1 MTQPLRNPAEPVSDR
16 DSSWSV
22 GVDVDLHTALAL
34 ARASTQALL
43 QLSPL
48 AHREINDALVIEIAE
63 LERRGDPLSL
73 AAANAVR
80 QYLPEAA

>member
-1 MTQPLRNPAEPVSDR
+1 MTQPLRNPADPTANP
-16 DSSWSV
+16 DSNWGI
-22 GVDVDLHTALAL
+22 GVDVDLQTALAL

-48 AHREINDALVIEIAE
+48 AYREINEALALEIDE

-80 QYLPEAA
+80 QYLPQAA

>member
-16 DSSWSV
+16 DSSWNI

-43 QLSPL
+43 NLSPL
-48 AHREINDALVIEIAE
+48 AHREINDALVDEIQE

>member
-1 MTQPLRNPAEPVSDR
+1 MTHPLRAMAEPASDP
-16 DSSWSV
+16 DTNWTI

-48 AHREINDALVIEIAE
+48 AHREISEALAAEIGE

>member
-1 MTQPLRNPAEPVSDR
+1 MSNPLRAPAEPAGDP
-16 DSSWSV
+16 DSNWAI
-22 GVDVDLHTALAL
+22 GVDVDLQTALAL

-43 QLSPL
+43 NLSPL
-48 AHREINDALVIEIAE
+48 AHREISDALTHEIGA

-73 AAANAVR
+73 AAANLVR

>member
-1 MTQPLRNPAEPVSDR
+1 MTQPARHHALPCEDKNSN
-16 DSSWSV
+16 WSV
-22 GVDVDLHTALAL
+22 GVEVDLQTALAL

-48 AHREINDALVIEIAE
+48 AHREMTTALADEIAK
-63 LERRGDPLSL
+63 LERQSNPLSQ

>member
-1 MTQPLRNPAEPVSDR
+1 MTQPARSPAPDGHEP
-16 DSSWSV
+16 DSNWSI
-22 GVDVDLHTALAL
+22 GVEVDLQTALAL

-48 AHREINDALVIEIAE
+48 AHREIATALSEEISR
-63 LERRGDPLSL
+63 LEGQADPLSL

>member
-1 MTQPLRNPAEPVSDR
+1 MTQPLRTTAEPVSDR
-16 DSSWSV
+16 DSNRNV

-34 ARASTQALL
+34 ARASTTALL

-48 AHREINDALVIEIAE
+48 AHREINDALGLEIAE

>member
-1 MTQPLRNPAEPVSDR
+1 MTQPLRNPAEPVGDR
-16 DSSWSV
+16 DSIWNV
-22 GVDVDLHTALAL
+22 GVDVDLRTALAL

-43 QLSPL
+43 NLSPL
-48 AHREINDALVIEIAE
+48 AHREINDALVGEIQE

-73 AAANAVR
+73 AAANAMR